1 MTDESYIFHQQ
12 VKERGKMKTGARHK
26 KNGCKSKKC
35 TFPSDYLSRK
45 EKAKLSGPVSSIKM
59 NQPYRDFKS
68 FKNLPAGL
76 QREYFVNLID
86 NYGAR
91 NADIADMLGV
101 SKTTLY
107 TLCASLN
114 PPLVGK
120 RGGKVGR
127 KMDDRWR
134 NFISNDIFEPE
145 VATVRTTGCS
155 SAILSNG
162 EFIPTSGEEK
172 VMEEKKVT
180 NNYGIGR
187 MKLDMNGD
195 KQTIIGLLQAVLN
208 DNSEYVFMI
217 DICKAEGNES

>member
-68 FKNLPAGL
+68 FKKLPAGL

-91 NADIADMLGV
+91 NVDIADMLGV

-127 KMDDRWR
+127 KMDERWR
-134 NFISNDIFEPE
+134 DFID
-145 VATVRTTGCS
+145 
-155 SAILSNG
+155 
-162 EFIPTSGEEK
+162 IPTIPTVKEVKNEVVSERRNE
-172 VMEEKKVT
+172 MEEKKVA

-208 DNSEYVFMI
+208 DNSEYVFTI